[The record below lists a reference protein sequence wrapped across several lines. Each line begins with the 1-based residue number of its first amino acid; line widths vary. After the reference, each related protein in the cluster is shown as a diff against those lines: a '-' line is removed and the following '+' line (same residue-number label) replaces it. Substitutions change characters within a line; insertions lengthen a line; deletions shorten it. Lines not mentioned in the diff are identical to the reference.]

1 MLARFQSFEDAP
13 DCEGGSH
20 SQIVLA
26 ASLPSMELA
35 QTPALTGHTAEPSTG
50 HTAEPSTVHAL
61 GSGSE
66 QRRDECASRSGS
78 FSGPPRA

>member
-35 QTPALTGHTAEPSTG
+35 QTPALTGHTAEPST
-50 HTAEPSTVHAL
+50 VHAL